1 MGIILYTKT
10 FFILLVT
17 ILTKIIFNKLIF
29 IQNITYNSAYSYLN
43 NIVVIIGCIIIG
55 ILFNL
60 DTICDSF
67 KNIGKFS
74 IKFNKFALI
83 LYLIIIL
90 VPFDLIFAQLGI
102 TIDYEITIIFSIL
115 LGYEISKSRHT

>member
-1 MGIILYTKT
+1 M
-10 FFILLVT
+10 T
-17 ILTKIIFNKLIF
+17 ILTKIISNKLIF